1 MRDVN
6 RIALYMQQLKE
17 QWEKVP
23 DWRFGQFI
31 ANVLVP
37 AMVKANCSD
46 LFMIED
52 EELFKAIQET
62 MDSIIN

>member
-1 MRDVN
+1 MRDFD

-31 ANVLVP
+31 ANVLGP
-37 AMVKANCSD
+37 AMVEANCSN
-46 LFMIED
+46 LFVIED
-52 EELFKAIQET
+52 EELFKAIKKT
-62 MDSIIN
+62 IDSIKN

>member
-1 MRDVN
+1 MRDIN
-6 RIALYMQQLKE
+6 RIAGYMEQLKE
-17 QWEKVP
+17 QWERVP

-31 ANVLVP
+31 ANILGP
-37 AMVKANCSD
+37 AMVQANCSN

-62 MDSIIN
+62 VDSICD